1 MGCHFLLQGIFLTK
15 GSNPGLPHCRQHQG
29 SPRKSSLTRK
39 EVPGYYSE
47 QILSIE
53 IVGAKQRITI
63 TKTFSCGQGEVTG
76 TRFTL
81 SPEKKN
87 PLERKETK
95 FIKQWFQEP
104 RPQTD
109 SDLWKMGNDEES
121 PTVSQAHCLD
131 SQESRKGE
139 PRQTWGEE
147 MGLGIGGRWGG

>member
-81 SPEKKN
+81 SPEKKKS
-87 PLERKETK
+87 PGKKRDKIYK
-95 FIKQWFQEP
+95 AMVP
-104 RPQTD
+104 RT
-109 SDLWKMGNDEES
+109 
-121 PTVSQAHCLD
+121 
-131 SQESRKGE
+131 
-139 PRQTWGEE
+139 
-147 MGLGIGGRWGG
+147 